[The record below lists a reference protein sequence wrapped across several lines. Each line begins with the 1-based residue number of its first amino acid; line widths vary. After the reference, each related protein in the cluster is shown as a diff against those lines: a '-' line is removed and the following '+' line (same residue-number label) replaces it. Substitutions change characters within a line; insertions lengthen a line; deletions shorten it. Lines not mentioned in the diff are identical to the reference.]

1 MQDIKVRISKEVLT
15 PSNTQNFE
23 GVLTSANFKF
33 SGNEFVSDGTCSWSV
48 DVINGGEGYLFV
60 TGKIKGSFVTKCVRC
75 LEPACAIIESTVEG
89 YVKVKPDAKLPND
102 VGDDECEELEDG
114 KFINLSPFLEGAI
127 MLDLPLQPLCDE
139 NCDGLF
145 EYCDHDDAEADPSV
159 QSPFAVLKNFDFS

>member
-1 MQDIKVRISKEVLT
+1 M
-15 PSNTQNFE
+15 
-23 GVLTSANFKF
+23 
-33 SGNEFVSDGTCSWSV
+33 
-48 DVINGGEGYLFV
+48 INGGEGYLFV

-89 YVKVKPDAKLPND
+89 YVKVKPDAK
-102 VGDDECEELEDG
+102 LEDG